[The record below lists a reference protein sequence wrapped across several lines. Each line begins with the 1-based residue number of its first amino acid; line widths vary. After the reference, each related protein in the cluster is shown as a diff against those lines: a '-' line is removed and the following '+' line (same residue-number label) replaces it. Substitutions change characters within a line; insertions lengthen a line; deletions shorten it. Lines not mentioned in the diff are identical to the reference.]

1 MRFMT
6 KHFGEIDLEEDKIIT
21 FDNGIMGFEDIKRYT
36 ILFDIEAGEKPV
48 ISWLQSIDEPGLAIP
63 VINPLLVKEDYNPTV
78 EDELLTPLGEINDEN
93 LLVLLSLT
101 VPSDLTNM
109 TTNLKAPFIINS
121 DTRKG
126 CQVIV
131 ENSDYPVK
139 YNVYEIF
146 ETIKKTKG
154 EK

>member
-6 KHFGEIDLEEDKIIT
+6 KHFGEIELGEEKIIT
-21 FDNGIMGFEDIKRYT
+21 FENGIMGFEDLRKYT
-36 ILFDIEAGEKPV
+36 ILFDIESDEKPI
-48 ISWLQSIDEPGLAIP
+48 ISWLQSVEEPGLAIP
-63 VINPLLVKEDYNPTV
+63 VINPLYVKEDYNPTV
-78 EDELLTPLGEINDEN
+78 EDELLTSLGELNDDN
-93 LLVLLSLT
+93 ILVLLSIT
-101 VPSDLTNM
+101 VPSDITKM
-109 TTNLKAPFIINS
+109 TSNLKAPFIINS

-139 YNVYEIF
+139 YSVYEAI
-146 ETIKKTKG
+146 EKIKKTKG

>member
-6 KHFGEIDLEEDKIIT
+6 KHFGEIELGEEKIIN
-21 FDNGIMGFEDIKRYT
+21 FDNGIMGFEDYKRYT
-36 ILFDIEAGEKPV
+36 ILFDIESGEKPV
-48 ISWLQSIDEPGLAIP
+48 ISWLQSIEEPGLAIP
-63 VINPLLVKEDYNPTV
+63 VINPLYVREDYNPTV
-78 EDELLTPLGEINDEN
+78 EDELLTSLGELNDEN
-93 LLVLLSLT
+93 IIVLLSIT
-101 VPSDLTNM
+101 VPSDITKM
-109 TTNLKAPFIINS
+109 TSNLKAPFIINS

-139 YNVYEIF
+139 HNVYESL
-146 ETIKKTKG
+146 EKIKKTKG